1 MYLSVDVYKII
12 ILTFIFGFSIK
23 DLKLKKDGFGF
34 AIFFGL
40 QKNSFWTLTAD
51 KNNMSTDENSRP
63 LDLTDN
69 TEPIS
74 NIIIIVNNLLL
85 ISLFLFSIPILMYL
99 FTLLLPRSDC

>member
-40 QKNSFWTLTAD
+40 QKNSFWTLT
-51 KNNMSTDENSRP
+51 TD
-63 LDLTDN
+63 
-69 TEPIS
+69 
-74 NIIIIVNNLLL
+74 
-85 ISLFLFSIPILMYL
+85 
-99 FTLLLPRSDC
+99 